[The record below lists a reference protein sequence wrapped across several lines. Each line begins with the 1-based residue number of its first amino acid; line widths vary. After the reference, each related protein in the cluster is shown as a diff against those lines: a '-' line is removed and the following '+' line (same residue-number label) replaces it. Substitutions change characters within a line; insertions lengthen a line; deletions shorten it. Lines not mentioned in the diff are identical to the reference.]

1 MKGAEMTHQWSTLL
15 QPAKIWS
22 LLRQTFS
29 AWSSDKVP
37 RHGAAL
43 AYYTV
48 LSIVP
53 LLIVIIAMIGL
64 VFGKEAA
71 QGYILEQIANL
82 VGPQSAVA
90 IKDMIHR
97 ADQPT
102 TGVVAT
108 VLAGGTLLLG
118 ASGVFGQLQDSL
130 NTIWGVQPKEGRGIW
145 GLIKDRF
152 ISFAALL
159 GTAFLLLVSLVLS
172 AGLAAFGKWFE
183 GWLPVP
189 EFVLQGL
196 EFIISFAVI
205 TGLFAM
211 IFKVLPDARMAW
223 SDVWVGAALTA
234 LLFTLGKFAIGLYL
248 GKSDVGS
255 AYGAAGSLVILLVW
269 VYYSAQILLFGAE
282 FTQVYANVMG
292 SRIVPTEDA
301 TVADAKKA
309 GEGDAAPQGHAA
321 EKGREK
327 SNTKDAGPPQKVLRP
342 VFHQPQPS
350 TASRKMLEG
359 SERWMGALLLG
370 FSFIQVV
377 RGHSGRRWPAQGGR
391 GSTG

>member
-1 MKGAEMTHQWSTLL
+1 MVVKQWTHPRSALL
-15 QPAKIWS
+15 QPAMIWS

-29 AWSSDKVP
+29 AWGNDKVP

-53 LLIVIIAMIGL
+53 LLIVIIALIGL

-71 QGYILEQIANL
+71 QGYILDQIANL
-82 VGPQSAVA
+82 VGPQSAEA

-108 VLAGGTLLLG
+108 LLAGGTLLLG

-130 NTIWGVQPKEGRGIW
+130 NTIWGVESKEGRGIW

-223 SDVWVGAALTA
+223 SDVWVGAALTSV
-234 LLFTLGKFAIGLYL
+234 LFTLGKFAIGLYL

-282 FTQVYANVMG
+282 FTQVYANAVG
-292 SRIVPTEDA
+292 SRIVPSEDA

-309 GEGDAAPQGHAA
+309 GSPIASSEGHVAENSANEAWTPRRAPQPTFDDS
-321 EKGREK
+321 R
-327 SNTKDAGPPQKVLRP
+327 STMRP
-342 VFHQPQPS
+342 RRV
-350 TASRKMLEG
+350 LEG

-370 FSFIQVV
+370 FSIVQLI
-377 RGHSGRRWPAQGGR
+377 RGHSGKERAGSPEGITPLAPRR
-391 GSTG
+391 